1 MSKQRQTLGR
11 LGEDLAAS
19 YLKEKGYRL
28 LERNYRCYLGE
39 VDIIAL
45 DEKTLVF
52 IEVRCRS
59 SGKFGLPQESV
70 QWYKQAKVRKI
81 AQYYLQTA
89 SIKPALPVR
98 FDVLALLFDPF
109 DLDYKLRQIEHIKNA
124 F

>member
-28 LERNYRCYLGE
+28 LERNYRCCLGE

-81 AQYYLQTA
+81 AQYYLQAA
-89 SIKPALPVR
+89 SVKPALSVR